1 MLKEKQKYHEKSLKD
16 AISEKE
22 AKLKQSIQAH
32 EDAKVKIEIEKT
44 LRQELE

>member
-1 MLKEKQKYHEKSLKD
+1 MLKEKELYNEKLLKD

-32 EDAKVKIEIEKT
+32 KDA
-44 LRQELE
+44 

>member
-1 MLKEKQKYHEKSLKD
+1 MLKEKEKYNEKSLKE

-32 EDAKVKIEIEKT
+32 EDAKVKIEMEKS
-44 LRQELE
+44 LRHELE